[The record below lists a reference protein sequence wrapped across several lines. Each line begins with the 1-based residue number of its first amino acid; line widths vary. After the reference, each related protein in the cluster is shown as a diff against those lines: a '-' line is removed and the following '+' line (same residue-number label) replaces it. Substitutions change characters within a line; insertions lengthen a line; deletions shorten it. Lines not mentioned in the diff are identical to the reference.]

1 MRITLN
7 HVNAFLIRYGPG
19 PAHDLWL
26 IWTHRDLCPPWR
38 CTRVLGKGQDQ
49 ASTSVQHS
57 GSALRQKYHPRYM
70 FQADLGM
77 IWGSE

>member
-1 MRITLN
+1 MVQAQPMTSGWFGHTVIFVL
-7 HVNAFLIRYGPG
+7 PG
-19 PAHDLWL
+19 G
-26 IWTHRDLCPPWR
+26 
-38 CTRVLGKGQDQ
+38 VLGKGQDQ